1 MEIRQ
6 SMAYSEDSILTTKE
20 AASRLG
26 WTPQWLRVRTYADGI
41 PFRRVGKRN
50 MCYKA
55 KDLAAY
61 AGIKVEDL

>member
-1 MEIRQ
+1 
-6 SMAYSEDSILTTKE
+6 MAYGPDSILTTKE
-20 AASRLG
+20 AAERFG
-26 WTPQWLRVRTYADGI
+26 WTPQWLRVRTYDDGI

-55 KDLAAY
+55 KDLAEY

>member
-1 MEIRQ
+1 
-6 SMAYSEDSILTTKE
+6 MAYTAEQILSTKE

-26 WTPQWLRVRTYADGI
+26 WTSQWLRVRTYADGI

-55 KDLAAY
+55 KDIAKY
-61 AGIKVEDL
+61 AGIKVEEL